1 MIDVMIVEDDPMVM
15 DIICQYVKSING
27 FNVKAT
33 ASNGSLAME
42 KLKFIKVDLLI
53 LDVYMP
59 IINGIDLLTEIRK
72 SGNLVDAL
80 FLTAADDIQMIDKA
94 FKFGAVDYL
103 IKPFRY
109 ERFKNTLDVYK
120 NRFQAFHVSEKLMT
134 QQDIDK
140 AIGRSATDMDM
151 NIPRG
156 LNKRTLQHIRNYI
169 GSSEEKTI
177 VSEEIS
183 NDLGISVVTV
193 RKYMEYL
200 TNINEVVL
208 KLEYGTVGRPTY
220 KYCKLSEN

>member
-15 DIICQYVKSING
+15 DIICQYVKSIDG

-72 SGNLVDAL
+72 NGNLVDAF
-80 FLTAADDIQMIDKA
+80 FLTAADDIEMIDKA

-109 ERFKNTLDVYK
+109 ERFKNTLDAYK
-120 NRFQAFHVSEKLMT
+120 NRFQIFHRSEKLMT
-134 QQDIDK
+134 QHDIDK
-140 AIGRSATDMDM
+140 TIGRSVTDM
-151 NIPRG
+151 NIPKG

-169 GSSEEKTI
+169 KSSEERII
-177 VSEEIS
+177 VSEEIA

>member
-15 DIICQYVKSING
+15 DIICQYVKSIDG

-72 SGNLVDAL
+72 NGNLVDAF
-80 FLTAADDIQMIDKA
+80 FLTAADDIEMIDRA

-103 IKPFRY
+103 IKPFR
-109 ERFKNTLDVYK
+109 K
-120 NRFQAFHVSEKLMT
+120 
-134 QQDIDK
+134 
-140 AIGRSATDMDM
+140 
-151 NIPRG
+151 G

-169 GSSEEKTI
+169 KSSEEKII
-177 VSEEIS
+177 VSEEIA